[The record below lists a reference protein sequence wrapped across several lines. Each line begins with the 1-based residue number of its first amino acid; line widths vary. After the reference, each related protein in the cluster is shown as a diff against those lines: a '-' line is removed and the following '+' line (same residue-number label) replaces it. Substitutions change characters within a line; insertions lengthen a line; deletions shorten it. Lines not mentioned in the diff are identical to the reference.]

1 MRDFLKYTLASLAGL
16 VLFSVLGS
24 VGLVFLLV
32 SLATTTRDA
41 EPRVEKQSILTFDLS
56 TPITDAPPVADPSQV
71 INDVLANSENRSVS
85 LRTVLEGL
93 AAAAEDDRIVG
104 LYLHGSAVAGGSGF
118 ANLGEV
124 RQALKTFQESGK
136 PVLAY
141 ESNFSEQNYYLASVA
156 DTIVLN
162 PTGVVELNGFSS
174 EAVFFAEALDKFG
187 IEVQPI
193 RAGRYK
199 SGVEPYT
206 RSDRSPEERR
216 QTQELLSDLWGEFLS
231 AVADS
236 REVQTTEL
244 QAIADQRGIVLAQE
258 AQQSGLVDRLAHV
271 DEVIPDLHK
280 LTGET
285 EKETSFRQ
293 IDLSQYALVSDQ
305 ETNPFG
311 RGQQIALIYAEG
323 NIVSGAGTPGQIG
336 GDRLA
341 RLFRDLRQDKDVKAI
356 VLRVNTPGGSASAS
370 ERVTRE
376 VKLTSEVKPVIV
388 SMGSLAA
395 SGGYQI
401 SAHADKIYAAPT
413 TITGSIGVFGL
424 VPNVQALAN
433 NNGVTWDVVKTARF
447 ADMNG
452 LSRPKTP
459 EELAVL
465 QRVVDRIYDDFLTL
479 VAESRSLSK
488 ERVAEIAQGRV
499 WSGIQA
505 KRIGLVDELG
515 GLDAAIQEAA
525 KQADLGEDWYV
536 QEYPRSRS
544 LEEQII
550 ENLLSTHTQSS
561 PVDPLTA
568 QWQHLQAEL
577 ESLKSFN
584 DPQGIYT
591 RLPIVPRIR

>member
-16 VLFSVLGS
+16 VLFSILGS

-32 SLATTTRDA
+32 SLAATTKDA
-41 EPRVEKQSILTFDLS
+41 EPRVEKQTILTFDLS
-56 TPITDAPPVADPSQV
+56 TPITDAPPTSDPSQV

-104 LYLHGSAVAGGSGF
+104 LYLHGSAITGGSGF

-124 RQALKTFQESGK
+124 RQALEAFQKTGK
-136 PVLAY
+136 PILAY
-141 ESNFSEQNYYLASVA
+141 ESEFSEQNYYLASVA

-162 PTGVVELNGFSS
+162 PTGLVELNGFSS
-174 EAVFFAEALDKFG
+174 EAIFFADALEKFG
-187 IEVQPI
+187 IGVQPI

-216 QTQELLSDLWGEFLS
+216 QTQELLADLWDEFLS
-231 AVADS
+231 AVAAS

-244 QAIADQRGIVLAQE
+244 QAIADQRGILLAQE
-258 AQQSGLVDRLAHV
+258 AEQAGLVDRLAHF
-271 DEVIPDLHK
+271 DQVIPDLRK

-293 IDLSQYALVSDQ
+293 IALSEYALASDQ
-305 ETNPFG
+305 EANPFN
-311 RGQQIALIYAEG
+311 RDQQIALIYAEG
-323 NIVSGAGTPGQIG
+323 NIVSGSGNPGQIG

-341 RLFRDLRQDKDVKAI
+341 RLFRDLRQNENVKAI

-401 SAHADKIYAAPT
+401 SAHADQIYATPT

-424 VPNVQALAN
+424 VPNVQELAN
-433 NNGVTWDVVKTARF
+433 NNGITWDVVKTAQF

-459 EELAVL
+459 EELAIL
-465 QRVVDRIYDDFLTL
+465 QRVVDRIYDDFLAL

-488 ERVAEIAQGRV
+488 DRVAEIAQGRV

-515 GLDAAIQEAA
+515 GLEDAIQAAA
-525 KQADLGEDWYV
+525 KQADLGDDWYV

-544 LEEQII
+544 LEEQIV
-550 ENLLSTHTQSS
+550 ENLLNKYTQSS
-561 PVDPLTA
+561 PVDPLTD
-568 QWQHLQAEL
+568 QWRHLQAEL
-577 ESLKSFN
+577 ESFQSFN

-591 RLPIVPRIR
+591 RLPTVPRIR